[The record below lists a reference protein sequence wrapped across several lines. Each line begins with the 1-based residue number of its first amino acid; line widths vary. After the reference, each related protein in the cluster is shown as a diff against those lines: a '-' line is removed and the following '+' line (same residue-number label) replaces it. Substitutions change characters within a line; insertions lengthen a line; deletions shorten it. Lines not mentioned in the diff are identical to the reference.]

1 MDRKISVVI
10 NTYNASRYLE
20 EVLRSVIGFDQVV
33 ICDMDSTDDT
43 LDIVDKFA
51 GTGKCK
57 VVNFPKGN
65 HKICEPARDFAIH
78 SADCKWVL
86 VVDADEVVPDALR
99 SYLYARI
106 NEPGF
111 DDAIALARQNLFM
124 GKPATA
130 SPDYQLR
137 FFQKDKAYWPPIIH
151 ARPQVECRVIEIP
164 AKRKDLYLYHLDNPT
179 IADRIAKMNN
189 YTDYEVVK
197 RYKKPYG
204 TFRFLFR
211 PLWFFMRSYIF
222 GKGFM
227 DGKRG
232 LIRAYM
238 AMIYQAT
245 YMAKI
250 TEKRL
255 EEADVKD

>member
-1 MDRKISVVI
+1 MDNKISVVI
-10 NTYNASRYLE
+10 NTYNASRHLE
-20 EVLRSVIGFDQVV
+20 EVMRSVTSFDQVV
-33 ICDMDSTDDT
+33 ICDMESTDDT
-43 LDIVDKFA
+43 LTIVDKFMS
-51 GTGKCK
+51 TGKCK
-57 VVNFPKGN
+57 VVIFPKGN

-78 SADCKWVL
+78 SADHKWVL

-99 SYLYARI
+99 KYLYARI
-106 NEPGF
+106 SEPGF
-111 DDAIALARQNLFM
+111 EDALAIGRQNLFM
-124 GKPATA
+124 GKPATG

-137 FFQKDKAYWPPIIH
+137 FFQKDKTYWPPIIH
-151 ARPQVECRVIEIP
+151 ARPQVEGRVSEIP
-164 AKRKDLYLYHLDNPT
+164 AGHKELYLRHLDNPS

-197 RYKKPYG
+197 RANKPYG
-204 TFRFLFR
+204 TCKFLFR
-211 PLWFFMRSYIF
+211 PLWFFMRSYLF
-222 GKGFM
+222 GKGFK

-250 TEKRL
+250 TEKRM
-255 EEADVKD
+255 KDGEN

>member
-1 MDRKISVVI
+1 MDKKISVVI
-10 NTYNASRYLE
+10 NTYNASSHLE
-20 EVLRSVIGFDQVV
+20 DVLNSVIEFDQIVV
-33 ICDMDSTDDT
+33 CDMESTDDT
-43 LDIVDKFA
+43 LEIVAKFA
-51 GTGKCK
+51 STGKCK
-57 VVNFPKGN
+57 IVHFPKGN

-78 SADCKWVL
+78 SADYKWVL
-86 VVDADEVVPDALR
+86 VVDADEIVPDALR
-99 SYLYARI
+99 KYLYARI

-124 GKPATA
+124 GRPATA

-137 FFQKDKAYWPPIIH
+137 FFQKEKACWPPIIH
-151 ARPQVECRVIEIP
+151 ARPHVDCHIIEIP
-164 AKRKDLYLYHLDNPT
+164 ANRKDLYLRHLDNPS
-179 IADRIAKMNN
+179 IAERISKMNN
-189 YTDYEVVK
+189 YTDYEVIK
-197 RYKKPYG
+197 REKRPYG

-211 PLWFFMRSYIF
+211 PLWFFLRSYLL
-222 GKGFM
+222 GKGFL

-255 EEADVKD
+255 NKSDVKD